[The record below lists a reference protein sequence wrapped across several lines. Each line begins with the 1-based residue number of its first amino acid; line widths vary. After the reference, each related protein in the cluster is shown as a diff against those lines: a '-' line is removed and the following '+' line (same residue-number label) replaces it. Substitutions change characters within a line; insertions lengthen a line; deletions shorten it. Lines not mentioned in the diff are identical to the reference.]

1 MVFYTKI
8 AVSLIAGLLAGILG
22 ISGVAGIAFFI
33 FMFFLSTAI
42 LLTLRREVVF
52 NLGFYK
58 AYREGVGSS
67 LIAFVLTWS
76 IATSIVLGQP
86 TIYVA
91 DSSIGPHPVSFPNG
105 TEVPPALKPLN
116 STFNALYVI
125 KLSENKTWKV
135 MLGVYS
141 KYNGETTLSLPKCDI
156 IYQKTGNIVKLITRI
171 DPEKLDRIK
180 SRWSIEFSKEDEGI
194 FIIYEG
200 MRELLEEGKTTDIEL
215 READSTY
222 LIHVLYSA
230 NQIRLESEP
239 LIMENNSLNM
249 TRTPFSDTI
258 SYVCLDRGLI
268 YAFERTLY
276 IYRSIGFGEEY
287 LVLERPP

>member
-33 FMFFLSTAI
+33 FTFFLSTAI
-42 LLTLRREVVF
+42 LLTLKREVIF

-58 AYREGVGSS
+58 TYREGIGSS
-67 LIAFVLTWS
+67 LIAFILTWS
-76 IATSIVLGQP
+76 IATSLMLGQP

-116 STFNALYVI
+116 STFNAIYVI

-141 KYNGETTLSLPKCDI
+141 QYNDETALNLPKCDL
-156 IYQKTGNIVKLITRI
+156 IYQKAESTVKLTTTI
-171 DPEKLDRIK
+171 DPEELDQIK
-180 SRWSIEFSKEDEGI
+180 SRWSIKFSKEDEGV

-200 MRELLEEGKTTDIEL
+200 TRELLEEGKTIDIEL
-215 READSTY
+215 KEADSTY
-222 LIHVLYSA
+222 LIHILYSA
-230 NQIRLESEP
+230 NQIRLETEP
-239 LIMENNSLNM
+239 LKMENNSLNM
-249 TRTPFSDTI
+249 TRTPFGDTI
-258 SYVCLDRGLI
+258 SYVCLDRGFI
-268 YAFERTLY
+268 YAFECPLY
-276 IYRSIGFGEEY
+276 TYRSIGFGEEY

>member
-22 ISGVAGIAFFI
+22 IRGVTGIAFFI
-33 FMFFLSTAI
+33 FTFFLSTAI
-42 LLTLRREVVF
+42 LLTLKREVVF
-52 NLGFYK
+52 TLGFYK
-58 AYREGVGSS
+58 TYREGVGSS
-67 LIAFVLTWS
+67 LIAFILTWS
-76 IATSIVLGQP
+76 VATSLMLGQP
-86 TIYVA
+86 TIYVSS
-91 DSSIGPHPVSFPNG
+91 SSIGPHPVSFPNG

-116 STFNALYVI
+116 SSFNAIYVI

-141 KYNGETTLSLPKCDI
+141 EYKDETTLNLPKCDV
-156 IYQKTGNIVKLITRI
+156 IYQKAENTVKLTTTI
-171 DPEKLDRIK
+171 DPEKIDRIE
-180 SRWSIEFSKEDEGI
+180 SRWNLEFSKEEEGI

-200 MRELLEEGKTTDIEL
+200 MRELLEEGKPVDIEL
-215 READSTY
+215 KGEDSTY
-222 LIHVLYSA
+222 LIHVLYSVD
-230 NQIRLESEP
+230 QIRFETGP
-239 LIMENNSLNM
+239 LKMENNSLNM

-258 SYVCLDRGLI
+258 SYVCLDQGFI

-276 IYRSIGFGEEY
+276 TYRSIRFGEEY